1 MHRNGQKIISFYTQF
16 SGSKFPCDSR
26 GDLRF
31 TVRRHLAGLLDLNVR
46 HTIEKMSLLY
56 SEMTFLPTT
65 ITRK

>member
-1 MHRNGQKIISFYTQF
+1 MHRNGPKNISCYPQL

-31 TVRRHLAGLLDLNVR
+31 AVRRHLAGLLDLNVR

-56 SEMTFLPTT
+56 SKMTFYDSMPPV
-65 ITRK
+65 